1 MKTFGIIGAGIV
13 GVAAAISLQRAGHN
27 VILIDRGG
35 PASGASFGNAGILA
49 AGSIM
54 PVPNP
59 SLLKKL
65 PSLIF
70 KKNSPLFLK
79 LTYLPRLMPFLM
91 GYLSHCNTKDV
102 NKYAISM
109 STLIYDTVEQHLL
122 LAKGTRAEKF
132 IVKSDY
138 CFGYETE
145 KAFSDDQLSWNLR
158 AKLGYKFKV
167 NSGSEFSL
175 FDPFYD
181 GLFNVVVRCQ
191 GHGRILDPGKYVK
204 ALCGHFVEQGGD
216 LIISEVKDIMLNRNK
231 GPRIF
236 LDSESI
242 NVDQVLVAAGA
253 WSKTLIKKFRIK
265 TPMESERGYH
275 LEYIRPNLYPKVSMM
290 VTSKKFVITPMND
303 RIRAAG
309 LVEFASLKTGLRR
322 NPIDYLK
329 KSVKELF
336 PDLLYKDI
344 DQWLGHRP
352 ALTDSLPMLGH
363 IDPEK
368 KIWLAFGHQHLGLT
382 AGPKTGRIVADL
394 MLDKGSNNYLSN
406 FNPNRFGMRH
416 NN

>member
-1 MKTFGIIGAGIV
+1 
-13 GVAAAISLQRAGHN
+13 
-27 VILIDRGG
+27 
-35 PASGASFGNAGILA
+35 
-49 AGSIM
+49 
-54 PVPNP
+54 
-59 SLLKKL
+59 
-65 PSLIF
+65 
-70 KKNSPLFLK
+70 
-79 LTYLPRLMPFLM
+79 
-91 GYLSHCNTKDV
+91 
-102 NKYAISM
+102 
-109 STLIYDTVEQHLL
+109 
-122 LAKGTRAEKF
+122 
-132 IVKSDY
+132 
-138 CFGYETE
+138 
-145 KAFSDDQLSWNLR
+145 
-158 AKLGYKFKV
+158 
-167 NSGSEFSL
+167 
-175 FDPFYD
+175 
-181 GLFNVVVRCQ
+181 
-191 GHGRILDPGKYVK
+191 
-204 ALCGHFVEQGGD
+204 
-216 LIISEVKDIMLNRNK
+216 
-231 GPRIF
+231 
-236 LDSESI
+236 
-242 NVDQVLVAAGA
+242 
-253 WSKTLIKKFRIK
+253 
-265 TPMESERGYH
+265 MESERGYH